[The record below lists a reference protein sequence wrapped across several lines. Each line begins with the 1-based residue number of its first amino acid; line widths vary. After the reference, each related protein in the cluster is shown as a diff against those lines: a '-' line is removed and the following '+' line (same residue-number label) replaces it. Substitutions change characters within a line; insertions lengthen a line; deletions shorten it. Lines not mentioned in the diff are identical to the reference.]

1 MTANDPPPY
10 NDRFGEII
18 APLRAEFDVLNGSI
32 ASLNQENKTLKNDL
46 DLYKNAYEY
55 TNAKLT
61 DARKGKEEAEKER
74 DEASLRAARA
84 EEELEKA
91 VVHGDIHQMKGHR
104 VTVLLDGDGA
114 IFNDGYILEGQA
126 GGHRAAQR
134 LQASIV
140 RHLNVTLGDAAYQ
153 IWVHIFFNK
162 RGLADTLSRMG
173 IVGAKELDEFVL
185 GFNQSTERFTML
197 DVGNTKEAADAKL
210 RVLLEDETRLSN
222 TVRVYFAGCHDNGYA
237 NTLRTLITEGFRDKL
252 VLLRGY
258 SDMASEINKLN
269 LHDYTIP
276 DLFRTSKIVNSPR
289 FASRQATNTP
299 HVISSPGSSTNISQ
313 SDFGFKPDGTPVS
326 GASQHAVQSPQTGL
340 RRLLA
345 ETQSRQSSDRQR
357 PVSDPP
363 PGLANL
369 GTRPFSAS
377 SPATQAKSS
386 GRQPLKL
393 DPNKYVASSILVPLL
408 SLARPLADN
417 PRPCLS
423 FYLLDYC
430 AHDEDCTFSHDY
442 EISHE
447 DWTRM
452 QKDAKNI
459 PCKWNPC
466 NWGDD
471 CIYGHA
477 CPKGR
482 ACEFYKNGRCKFGG
496 GAR

>member
-32 ASLNQENKTLKNDL
+32 ASLNQENKTLKSDL

-61 DARKGKEEAEKER
+61 DARKGKEEAERQR
-74 DEASLRAARA
+74 DEASLRAKRA
-84 EEELEKA
+84 EGELEKA
-91 VVHGDIHQMKGHR
+91 VVHDDSHQMKGHR

-114 IFNDGYILEGQA
+114 IFNDGYILEGQT
-126 GGHRAAQR
+126 GGHKAAQR

-140 RHLNVTLGDAAYQ
+140 RHLKDTLGDAAYQ

-162 RGLADTLSRMG
+162 RGLSDTLSRMG

-237 NTLRTLITEGFRDKL
+237 NTLRTLITEGFCDKL

-258 SDMASEINKLN
+258 SDMATEINKLN

-276 DLFRTSKIVNSPR
+276 NLFRTSKIVNSPR
-289 FASRQATNTP
+289 FASRQAAITP
-299 HVISSPGSSTNISQ
+299 HVISSPSSSTNISQ

-326 GASQHAVQSPQTGL
+326 GTSPHAVQSPQTGL

-345 ETQSRQSSDRQR
+345 ETQTRQSSDRQR
-357 PVSDPP
+357 PVTGPP

-369 GTRPFSAS
+369 GSRPFSAS
-377 SPATQAKSS
+377 SPTSQTKSS
-386 GRQPLKL
+386 AGQQPLKL
-393 DPNKYVASSILVPLL
+393 DPNKVDVFSHAGH
-408 SLARPLADN
+408 PLADN

-442 EISHE
+442 EVSHE

-496 GAR
+496 GAQ